1 MVNVYAV
8 TTKVFSISPCVL
20 VLLDV
25 EGTGFLGYFYRL

>member
-8 TTKVFSISPCVL
+8 ATKVFSICLCVL

-25 EGTGFLGYFYRL
+25 EGTGFLGYIYRL